1 MIFKSTYRSFGSN
14 EQINI
19 SLLPLDKQKLI
30 IKLRGII
37 ISSSLKIIETQK
49 SGRLTFV
56 TDSGD
61 VAFICVKQN
70 TDYVEVGFFKGILL
84 NDPEKLL
91 EGKSKEVRRIRI
103 RTDNEIPVL
112 LIKRWVRQAVSL
124 NLQK

>member
-1 MIFKSTYRSFGSN
+1 MNKSIFP
-14 EQINI
+14 
-19 SLLPLDKQKLI
+19 LLPLDKQKLI

-37 ISSSLKIIETQK
+37 ISSSLKVIETQK

-124 NLQK
+124 NQQK